1 MPASPAAMQTLAPN
15 PIRARISTGLLLIST
30 LIGLGL
36 GTTLVARLTDKIFGS
51 QKAAN
56 RPH

>member
-1 MPASPAAMQTLAPN
+1 MQTLAPN
-15 PIRARISTGLLLIST
+15 PTRARISTGLLLIST